1 MTDGDGATS
10 ANMTGPDPFPIV
22 RSRYLKAA
30 AVVHFGEYMAMMV
43 TTYLVFHK
51 THSVVDT
58 GLILLCYNAPSL
70 LLAGPATS
78 LTRRW
83 GAPLIDA
90 WVNAAEGV
98 LALIPMELAITH
110 RLGITTLLLWV
121 LAYGLCEGLNAP
133 NSYLVRQLIAEP
145 GRLHEL
151 NGSYTRNVAISAALG
166 LVVGGAILD
175 LWGAAWVFAIC
186 AVTAIP
192 EVGVF
197 FAMSR
202 RLSNPDAKGTSHE
215 SVRASLQLL
224 TTEPGLWAACRFAV
238 LCFFIAGYSVTLP
251 AIANSIDARPEVLSL
266 LESGSL
272 LGGIL
277 VAIVVKR
284 VHGRVRWG
292 KVQRACYYA
301 AGGGLALM
309 AASEY
314 FGGFHSKEAA
324 LVALVA
330 TIPVGFSVLLNAS
343 IVTSVIQLGT
353 PSESRAPMFT
363 LLALIPLV
371 VGPISQELVGVCSD
385 DVSVPVALGIVA
397 SVTIIANTVI
407 SRRPMSRHFDT
418 LNAMDAPFP
427 VNEMLS
433 QRSAHRGH
441 LHIHHWPTSNT

>member
-1 MTDGDGATS
+1 MADVDDAHTRVS
-10 ANMTGPDPFPIV
+10 GPDPFPTV
-22 RSRYLKAA
+22 RGHYLKAA
-30 AVVHFGEYMAMMV
+30 MVVHFGEYMAMMV
-43 TTYLVFHK
+43 TSYLVFHK
-51 THSVVDT
+51 THSVVAT

-70 LLAGPATS
+70 VLAGPATS
-78 LTRRW
+78 LTRRF
-83 GAPLIDA
+83 GAPLVDG
-90 WVNAAEGV
+90 WVNAAEGL
-98 LALIPMELAITH
+98 LALIPMGLAITH
-110 RLGITTLLLWV
+110 HLGVTTLLLWV
-121 LAYGLCEGLNAP
+121 LSYGLCEGLNAP
-133 NSYLVRQLIAEP
+133 NSYLIRQLIAEP

-166 LVVGGAILD
+166 MIAGGAILD
-175 LWGAAWVFAIC
+175 AWGPAWVFAIC

-197 FAMSR
+197 F
-202 RLSNPDAKGTSHE
+202 RLSQRVKTPDAEDASRE
-215 SVRASLQLL
+215 SVRGSLRLL
-224 TTEPGLWAACRFAV
+224 LTEPGLWAACRFAV
-238 LCFFIAGYSVTLP
+238 LCFFVAGYAVTLP
-251 AIANSIDARPEVLSL
+251 AIANSINARPEVLSL

-277 VAIVVKR
+277 VALVVRR

-292 KVQRACYYA
+292 KVQRLCYYA
-301 AGGGLALM
+301 AGAGLALM

-371 VGPISQELVGVCSD
+371 VGPISQELVGICAD
-385 DVSVPVALGIVA
+385 DLSIPMALGIVA
-397 SVTIIANTVI
+397 AITIVANTVI
-407 SRRPMSRHFDT
+407 SHRPMSRHFDT
-418 LNAMDAPFP
+418 LNALDVPFP

-441 LHIHHWPTSNT
+441 LHITHWPKSAT